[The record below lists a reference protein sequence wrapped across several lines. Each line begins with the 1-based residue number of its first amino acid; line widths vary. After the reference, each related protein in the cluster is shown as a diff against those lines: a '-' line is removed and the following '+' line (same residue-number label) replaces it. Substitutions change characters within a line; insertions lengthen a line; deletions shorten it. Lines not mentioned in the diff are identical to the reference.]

1 MTRII
6 DKSNIKHKTLEE
18 VKKEIRNSKSEVIL
32 EERKCEHCGGIL
44 VKSYGCGIGV
54 TYCVDCGDNEYDYWY
69 WQVLVAGGLAGLYY
83 GTDTLNEIPSEWIEQ
98 IARKDWIKELYD
110 EFYGKFC

>member
-1 MTRII
+1 MKGGSTMTRII

-32 EERKCEHCGGIL
+32 EERKCEYCGGIL
-44 VKSYGCGIGV
+44 VKSYGCGIGL

-69 WQVLVAGGLAGLYY
+69 
-83 GTDTLNEIPSEWIEQ
+83 
-98 IARKDWIKELYD
+98 
-110 EFYGKFC
+110 